1 MRLALAILAAA
12 VLLVVGCGSPSS
24 AGQSGWQSVNDS
36 ISLSSFSF
44 SSAST
49 GWAIMQSAGLMTSSN
64 GGTDWQQCSGSILGV
79 PTSGVGALPKQL
91 YRLQSAAQV
100 LAEGNRVF
108 LTYYARPLGTG
119 DSSSTASPSSGILVS
134 TDRGATWHRCLSLA
148 PSRDSVL
155 FLAAGDAR
163 HLWALCA
170 PGRPDRPGSTYLL
183 RSTDAGASWSKLPG
197 VHLGIAGLPGF
208 TTPFTFVD
216 ARQGWSWFAPYS
228 GSAAAELRT
237 TSDGGLSWQ
246 VVRQPQG
253 FGLGVFALDALH
265 AWTVGSA
272 LPSNT
277 GALYATTNGARSWH
291 QHLFLAHV
299 PLDAVYFSDAR
310 HGWIVFADSHAHGVG
325 GIMETSDGGA
335 NWKRELIVAGRSWRS
350 QGWMFERVGNTLFL
364 GSAEA
369 GGLWSRPIPTP

>member
-1 MRLALAILAAA
+1 
-12 VLLVVGCGSPSS
+12 
-24 AGQSGWQSVNDS
+24 
-36 ISLSSFSF
+36 
-44 SSAST
+44 
-49 GWAIMQSAGLMTSSN
+49 MTSSN